1 MKKLFRK
8 VLVSLAITLGI
19 TSTVLVSFPSSVQA
33 ADSSFQNIQRGSMI
47 YLNRAPADYYVARE
61 GAGRV
66 NIIQQQRQA
75 QALWTG
81 PVIIDSYKNGYLTWT
96 YYIQIY

>member
-1 MKKLFRK
+1 
-8 VLVSLAITLGI
+8 
-19 TSTVLVSFPSSVQA
+19 
-33 ADSSFQNIQRGSMI
+33 MI

-75 QALWTG
+75 QAIWTG